1 MKMKMKDEDEFPT
14 FCAGCEIGKIE
25 INPNAPSVKITP
37 NQGRRVYLTGSAA
50 RLVVDFI
57 TMILLSDD
65 YSTEKLKEPT
75 DGLRYFS

>member
-1 MKMKMKDEDEFPT
+1 MTMKENEEKIPSFQLGTSDGE
-14 FCAGCEIGKIE
+14 IE
-25 INPNAPSVKITP
+25 INPNLPSVKITP
-37 NQGRRVYLTGSAA
+37 NQGRRVYLTGPAA

-65 YSTEKLKEPT
+65 YSTEKLREPT

>member
-1 MKMKMKDEDEFPT
+1 MMKRTNEEELPSFELGTSDGE
-14 FCAGCEIGKIE
+14 IE
-25 INPNAPSVKITP
+25 INPNLPSVKITP

-65 YSTEKLKEPT
+65 HSTEKLKEPT

>member
-1 MKMKMKDEDEFPT
+1 MTMKENEEKLPSFQLGTSDGE
-14 FCAGCEIGKIE
+14 IE
-25 INPNAPSVKITP
+25 INPNLPSVKITP
-37 NQGRRVYLTGSAA
+37 NQGRRVYLTGATA

-57 TMILLSDD
+57 TMVLLSDD